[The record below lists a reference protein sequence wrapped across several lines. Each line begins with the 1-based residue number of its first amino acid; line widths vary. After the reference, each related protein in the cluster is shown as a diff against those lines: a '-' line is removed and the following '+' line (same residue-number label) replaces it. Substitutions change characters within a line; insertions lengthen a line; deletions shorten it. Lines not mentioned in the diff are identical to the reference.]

1 MNIEILFTG
10 IKDMSILY
18 TRELVDEAESEFEG
32 VNTYQKTYCGKTYC
46 EDILESITEK
56 IPKINKLEYQQ
67 CFGRIANEIFV
78 MLTAD
83 NIYTI
88 ACTIDTYEEKTARLA
103 IHIESQKQGNINS
116 DDIIEK
122 NDNILEEYDYVLE
135 QLKFEI
141 AFEKLLEISK
151 AVKIYEIIW
160 INTEGK

>member
-1 MNIEILFTG
+1 
-10 IKDMSILY
+10 
-18 TRELVDEAESEFEG
+18 
-32 VNTYQKTYCGKTYC
+32 
-46 EDILESITEK
+46 
-56 IPKINKLEYQQ
+56 
-67 CFGRIANEIFV
+67 